1 MSKRPNVILI
11 VADDM
16 GYGDFGIFNDGPAKT
31 PHLDAL
37 VGEGGLSDPTLRRVA
52 GVLAIAGGT
61 VDGSL
66 SAPHWRIDADGGTRY
81 GPHRA

>member
-1 MSKRPNVILI
+1 MPKPPNVILV

-37 VGEGGLSDPTLRRVA
+37 VGGGVCLTQ
-52 GVLAIAGGT
+52 
-61 VDGSL
+61 
-66 SAPHWRIDADGGTRY
+66 H
-81 GPHRA
+81 

>member
-1 MSKRPNVILI
+1 MPKPTNGILV

-37 VGEGGLSDPTLRRVA
+37 VGGGVCLTQHYA
-52 GVLAIAGGT
+52 GSPAC
-61 VDGSL
+61 SP
-66 SAPHWRIDADGGTRY
+66 S
-81 GPHRA
+81 RAALLTGH

>member
-1 MSKRPNVILI
+1 MPKRPNVILI

-16 GYGDFGIFNDGPAKT
+16 GYGDFGVFNDGPAKT

-37 VGEGGLSDPTLRRVA
+37 VGEGVCLTQHYAGSPACSPSLPAPHRRVD
-52 GVLAIAGGT
+52 T
-61 VDGSL
+61 
-66 SAPHWRIDADGGTRY
+66 DGGTRD